1 MAGDRSQPSQTAEQ
15 TEERTVSSDRF
26 DDVVQSVDGLKQ
38 SVDEL
43 DTGSSILFDESP
55 SPIEQTRRRGNDLIG
70 GSSPGGLNFP
80 DTSTDPPLGFDPS
93 PSNRQLEK
101 RLNRHGRR
109 LKKVEERLDD
119 VVDALDGLV
128 DVLAAD
134 EQRPVGEVLQDVLD
148 DEITQRQ
155 AAAELGWSQSKVSQV
170 VNQIHE

>member
-26 DDVVQSVDGLKQ
+26 DDVVESVDGLKQ

-70 GSSPGGLNFP
+70 GSSRGGLGLP

-109 LKKVEERLDD
+109 LKKVEERLD
-119 VVDALDGLV
+119 GLV
-128 DVLAAD
+128 DVLASD

-148 DEITQRQ
+148 DEITRRQ
-155 AAAELGWSQSKVSQV
+155 AAAELGWSQAKVSQV
-170 VNQIHE
+170 VTKIHE

>member
-15 TEERTVSSDRF
+15 TKERTVSSDRF
-26 DDVVQSVDGLKQ
+26 DDVVQSVDCLKQ

-55 SPIEQTRRRGNDLIG
+55 SPIQRGGGIG
-70 GSSPGGLNFP
+70 DVPNIGRSPGLP
-80 DTSTDPPLGFDPS
+80 DPSTDPPLGIDPK
-93 PSNRQLEK
+93 PSNRELK
-101 RLNRHGRR
+101 RKLNAQGRR
-109 LKKVEERLDD
+109 LREVEERLDD

-170 VNQIHE
+170 VNHIHE

>member
-26 DDVVQSVDGLKQ
+26 DDVVESVDGLKQ

-70 GSSPGGLNFP
+70 GSSRGGLGLP

-109 LKKVEERLDD
+109 LKKVEERLD
-119 VVDALDGLV
+119 GLV
-128 DVLAAD
+128 DVLASD

-155 AAAELGWSQSKVSQV
+155 AAAELGWSCSKVSQV

>member
-26 DDVVQSVDGLKQ
+26 DDVVESVDGLKQ

-70 GSSPGGLNFP
+70 GSSRGGLGLP

-109 LKKVEERLDD
+109 LKKVEERLD
-119 VVDALDGLV
+119 GLV
-128 DVLAAD
+128 DVLASD

-155 AAAELGWSQSKVSQV
+155 AAAELGWSQAKVSQV
-170 VNQIHE
+170 VTKIHE